1 MDKEVEND
9 FEEVQTRKQSFSE
22 LVSQFAAE
30 VEEAYTCSHK
40 HPNGIQTLP
49 TNLDKISLF
58 QNTEFIKMLRL
69 YEDESG
75 SGLSEDEPL
84 SPLDFMTDN
93 NTPAKQAENDLA
105 QLKHNQSTDSPSKDM
120 SGDVL
125 NEVTCKDTAITCK
138 KEEPTFKPAEDKT
151 TCQNSDISTEVVPVS
166 STDKRTSC
174 APTTE
179 NTTCC
184 PPTTENTTYCP
195 ATIEKTSYCP
205 ATTEKTT
212 YCPATTEKATCCQPA
227 TEKSTCCAPSE
238 GLELELQ
245 TSFHVWYQT
254 DLSREHAE
262 ELLVK
267 QPIGTFYIRGS
278 SKPDHYA
285 LSVHISYTAPCVEHY
300 LVQDK
305 NNLLQMEN
313 SSAKFPSFVKLL
325 AFFAQSRTYSA
336 TTGIPVQLKIPRL
349 ISTSGN
355 PTSVYDQI
363 ELAPR
368 AHEQAAG
375 ITTAVPCKLNNPG
388 TALKVSLAA
397 NNDQRFTA
405 RRKTHSPPPRAS
417 LNINSSQVS
426 ARPKSVHVTCT
437 RDQDISMKDLEGN
450 GSAPPKPPKP
460 KHYRHNYNFP
470 HEKDLIYINLDKG
483 CDKMIDVL
491 SPPPQ
496 NDLSEGSKRTRTVQF
511 TYDSNNLNTE
521 KQCRRQG
528 PAVFHAPPPP
538 PTYDED
544 ELENMPVF
552 LAPSPPNGPVF
563 IPPSP
568 PNCPPSTDGSD
579 EEYELSSCAGSM
591 YSSKNSVDLGSD
603 SIRLRPSRGP
613 RASVMDKV
621 RSRVFKLDRPGRQS
635 VRAKLCQ
642 KLSPHVLR
650 LTDSQDFTFAA
661 RVNTFVTFVK
671 QQHQKVPDRLLSQI
685 REFMCTIKH
694 ELLSYRAD
702 VVEDMVCRAQ
712 RKGGPPTKLNDVL
725 EGILVKAVI
734 WPLRSHISK
743 VLHEHDEVEAE
754 KLKNSMTVALSKPHE
769 ELGINKDLFCGE
781 EMDWSVPVQCLQDMP
796 NHYSPIKKL
805 ERLLASVNSI
815 YTIVRDQNLEH
826 TGVPHTMGADEFLP
840 LFIYVLALSG
850 LHTAGQEVMYMQYLL
865 DPPLL
870 IGEPGYYLTTLASSI
885 ILLKSLNFD
894 KPQHILPTVGHLQ
907 SMLQIHFTDP
917 DMQEIAYKTLPICQN
932 TTTADLLTTLSSKFR
947 LDNIDNYG
955 LFKVEDGRETLLA
968 LTECPQFIK
977 NEWFVESLERD
988 INSYFTFH
996 RINR

>member
-1 MDKEVEND
+1 MDTSED
-9 FEEVQTRKQSFSE
+9 IEEGQTRKQSFSE

-49 TNLDKISLF
+49 SNLDNISLF
-58 QNTEFIKMLRL
+58 QNAEFIKMLRL

-75 SGLSEDEPL
+75 SGLSDDEPL
-84 SPLDFMTDN
+84 SPLDFMTD
-93 NTPAKQAENDLA
+93 
-105 QLKHNQSTDSPSKDM
+105 STSPSKPTSKPDHP
-120 SGDVL
+120 SQLPKENHSPDTTSQTTEDNTSRDDVSNL
-125 NEVTCKDTAITCK
+125 DDDVTCDDVTCVTDNVTCKADEVTCET
-138 KEEPTFKPAEDKT
+138 EDVKQT
-151 TCQNSDISTEVVPVS
+151 
-166 STDKRTSC
+166 
-174 APTTE
+174 
-179 NTTCC
+179 
-184 PPTTENTTYCP
+184 
-195 ATIEKTSYCP
+195 
-205 ATTEKTT
+205 
-212 YCPATTEKATCCQPA
+212 
-227 TEKSTCCAPSE
+227 STCCAAQQSE

-278 SKPDHYA
+278 SKLDHYA

-300 LVQDK
+300 LVHDH
-305 NNLLQMEN
+305 NNVLQMEN

-325 AFFAQSRTYSA
+325 AFFANSRTYSA

-363 ELAPR
+363 ELGPTR

-375 ITTAVPCKLNNPG
+375 ITPTTTTYKQPAPG
-388 TALKVSLAA
+388 SIAKVSLTV
-397 NNDQRFTA
+397 NENRVST
-405 RRKTHSPPPRAS
+405 RRKTHSPPPRVS
-417 LNINSSQVS
+417 LNSGQVTS
-426 ARPKSVHVTCT
+426 RPKSVHVTCS
-437 RDQDISMKDLEGN
+437 RDNGVNMKDLEGN
-450 GSAPPKPPKP
+450 ASAPPKPPKP

-483 CDKMIDVL
+483 CDKMIEVL
-491 SPPPQ
+491 SPTPQ
-496 NDLSEGSKRTRTVQF
+496 NDLSEGSKRTRIVQF
-511 TYDSNNLNTE
+511 TYDSNNLNSE
-521 KQCRRQG
+521 KHRKRQG

-538 PTYDED
+538 PTTAYDD
-544 ELENMPVF
+544 DQENMPVF
-552 LAPSPPNGPVF
+552 LAASPPNGPVF

-603 SIRLRPSRGP
+603 SIRLRPNRGP
-613 RASVMDKV
+613 RASVMDKVKSV

-694 ELLSYRAD
+694 ELLSYRSD

-734 WPLRSHISK
+734 WPLRSYISK
-743 VLHEHDEVEAE
+743 VLHEHDEQEAE

-917 DMQEIAYKTLPICQN
+917 DMEEIAYKTLPICQN
-932 TTTADLLTTLSSKFR
+932 TTTSDLLATLSTKFR
-947 LDNIDNYG
+947 LDHIDNYG
-955 LFKVEDGRETLLA
+955 LFKVEDGRETLLSSA
-968 LTECPQFIK
+968 ECPQFIK